1 MEMMK
6 EDPKQVL
13 SVDEALSKAKKLSK
27 RGKYQGAFELYS
39 LILETDPSNRIARKA
54 SKKLLPLVGSKFSSK
69 QEVIRSK
76 SSLFEEELNIG
87 SIESFGANFTETEA
101 SKYVLE
107 LIGKNELDNALNS
120 ALNFLKEF
128 THSVSLLNLTGALYS
143 KLGDQL
149 SALPYLKTAASLNQE
164 SAEVWCNL
172 GSVQN
177 SLGDAS
183 AAIDSYQRAIKASP
197 DEATIHFNLA
207 NCLKSLGEGE
217 LAVESYRRALELDPQ
232 YAAAFNNLGLALQSL
247 SFFDEAAQS
256 FREAIDLVPSYTEA
270 LLNLADNQFKTGNLD
285 QSLLSLNR
293 AIELDPTL
301 AEPFFRKGN
310 IFRDRRAYHDAADQF
325 HKALEIDHSHFAALN
340 NLSDVLLKCGKSAE
354 SLEAAERA
362 IAINPNELPAP
373 HNNRG
378 AALKELGR
386 YSEAI
391 VSYKKAIEI
400 EPEFGEGYYN
410 IALILANICKFDEAL
425 FYYEMAIAARPDHI
439 DVHSNKLFALNYHP
453 TKTADEIYCNYVEF
467 NDRFSSSYSPIW
479 RNGDH
484 DLSANRILRI
494 GYLSPDFR
502 SHSASRFLE
511 PLFDTHDKSKF
522 EIYAYS
528 AVVHEDVITD
538 YLKSRTH
545 TWTSTLDLDDKEL
558 AEKIAS
564 DKIDILI
571 DLAGHTNGHRLL
583 MMAIHKPAP
592 IQVSFMGYGY
602 TTGIKAID
610 YFITDAICTP
620 AETEHLY
627 AEVPWKLST
636 NYAYRPSTD
645 MGDVSSLPAKKNGFI
660 TFGSFSRIIRLNFRT
675 IAAWSAILNRVE
687 DSRLIIDSADLKF
700 PELRNEIME
709 KFETLGVNKN
719 RLELGFNSPP
729 WDLLREIDISL
740 DCFPHN
746 SGLTLLESLYMGV
759 PFVTLANRVGVGR
772 LGASFLTAIG
782 RDEWITESE
791 EAFVDAALDLAK
803 DLDELSKIRQV
814 LRAEIKSS
822 PIMNELKYT
831 SELEAAY
838 QSMWEIFLQQSC

>member
-1 MEMMK
+1 MT

-13 SVDEALSKAKKLSK
+13 SVDEALSKAKRFSK
-27 RGKYQGAFELYS
+27 RGKYLAAFELYN
-39 LILETDPSNRIARKA
+39 LILETDPSNRVARKA
-54 SKKLLPLVGSKFSSK
+54 RKKLLPLVNSKSSSK
-69 QEVIRSK
+69 EEVMQSK
-76 SSLFEEELNIG
+76 SSLSDEESNTE
-87 SIESFGANFTETEA
+87 SIESFGANFTA
-101 SKYVLE
+101 SDAAKHVLQ
-107 LIGKNELDNALNS
+107 LINGNKFDHALNS

-128 THSVSLLNLTGALYS
+128 TDSVSLLNLTGALYS
-143 KLGDQL
+143 KSGDHL
-149 SALPYLKTAASLNQE
+149 SALPYLKTAANLDQE

-177 SLGDAS
+177 SLGDTS
-183 AAIDSYQRAIKASP
+183 AAIESYQRAIKVSP
-197 DEATIHFNLA
+197 DEAAIHFNLA
-207 NCLKSLGEGE
+207 NCLKSQGKGE
-217 LAVESYRRALELDPQ
+217 LAVDSYRRALDLDPK

-247 SFFDEAAQS
+247 SFFDEAAQC
-256 FREAIDLVPSYTEA
+256 FQEAVDLVPSHTEA
-270 LLNLADNQFKTGNLD
+270 LLNLAAIQFKTGNLD
-285 QSLLSLNR
+285 QSVLSLNR
-293 AIELDPTL
+293 TIELDPTL
-301 AEPFFRKGN
+301 AEPLFIKGN

-325 HKALEIDHSHFAALN
+325 YKALEIDPRHFPALN

-362 IAINPNELPAP
+362 IAINPNELRAP
-373 HNNRG
+373 HNNHG

-386 YSEAI
+386 YREAI
-391 VSYKKAIEI
+391 LSYKKAIEI

-425 FYYEMAIAARPDHI
+425 SYYEMAIAARPDHI
-439 DVHSNKLFALNYHP
+439 DVHSNKLFTLNYHP
-453 TKTADEIYCNYVEF
+453 TMTADEIYCNYVEF
-467 NDRFSSSYSPIW
+467 NDKFSSNYSPIW
-479 RNGDH
+479 RKDDH
-484 DLSANRILRI
+484 DLNANRTLRI

-511 PLFDTHDKSKF
+511 PLFDTHDKLKF

-528 AVVHEDVITD
+528 AVVKEDLITD
-538 YLKSRTH
+538 YLKSKAYA
-545 TWTSTLDLDDKEL
+545 WTSTLDLDDKTL
-558 AEKIAS
+558 AETILR

-583 MMAIHKPAP
+583 MMATYKPAP

-636 NYAYRPSTD
+636 NYAYRPSVN

-675 IAAWSAILNRVE
+675 IEAWGAILNQVE
-687 DSRLIIDSADLKF
+687 GSRLIIDSADLKF
-700 PELRNEIME
+700 SELRMGIME
-709 KFETLGVNKN
+709 KFEALGINKA
-719 RLELGFNSPP
+719 RLELGYNSPP

-759 PFVTLANRVGVGR
+759 PYVTLASRVGVGR

-782 RDEWITESE
+782 RDEWITENE
-791 EAFVDAALDLAK
+791 KTFVDVALDLAK
-803 DLDELSKIRQV
+803 DLDELGKIRQV

-822 PIMNELKYT
+822 RIMNELDYT

-838 QSMWEIFLQQSC
+838 QRMWEIFLQQSR